1 MALIVKGKK
10 TIVEVEVSQLS
21 KEDIEFILNIIENSM
36 VPGKY
41 IGLGNVVIQKLQ
53 NQIGILDRSKD
64 EVMNSLKKY
73 KQNSDSSKLK
83 KVQNKNGE
91 LWIEEN

>member
-1 MALIVKGKK
+1 MALIAKGKK